1 MLSRFVLLGL
11 VGAMPAAV
19 LAASGKGHTT
29 RYWDCCKTSCA
40 WEGKAKVSEPVL
52 TCDNRENPIVDANAK
67 SGCDGGGAFACT
79 NNSPWAVSDDVA
91 YGFAATALSG
101 LSESSWC
108 CGCYAITFTSGPIAG
123 KKMVVQSTNTGGD
136 LSNNHFDLMIPGG
149 GLGIFDGCSAQ
160 FGQLLPGARY
170 GGVSSRSECDLMP
183 ELLKDGCQ
191 WRFDWFKNADNP
203 DIEFE
208 QVQCPKEIV
217 AVSGCVRDDDS
228 TFPVFNAGV
237 TSPKPSTTSK
247 APAQPATSSATKAAT
262 GTGSPQQHV
271 ENKTTAVQ
279 STPTPAAVT
288 AVKPD
293 DSVAKPSTASSSP
306 ASKPS
311 TTGDASA
318 SKPTSTVQVAL
329 WGQCD
334 SKAAWKQPLKCEK
347 GSKCV
352 YVNDWY
358 SQCQPKN
365 SCA

>member
-1 MLSRFVLLGL
+1 
-11 VGAMPAAV
+11 
-19 LAASGKGHTT
+19 
-29 RYWDCCKTSCA
+29 
-40 WEGKAKVSEPVL
+40 
-52 TCDNRENPIVDANAK
+52 
-67 SGCDGGGAFACT
+67 
-79 NNSPWAVSDDVA
+79 
-91 YGFAATALSG
+91 
-101 LSESSWC
+101 
-108 CGCYAITFTSGPIAG
+108 
-123 KKMVVQSTNTGGD
+123 
-136 LSNNHFDLMIPGG
+136 
-149 GLGIFDGCSAQ
+149 
-160 FGQLLPGARY
+160 
-170 GGVSSRSECDLMP
+170 MP

-228 TFPVFNAGV
+228 TFPVFNGGSA
-237 TSPKPSTTSK
+237 SSNKPSTTSK
-247 APAQPATSSATKAAT
+247 AAAQPASSSATKAAADT
-262 GTGSPQQHV
+262 SAPQQQV

-279 STPTPAAVT
+279 STQTPAAVT
-288 AVKPD
+288 PVKPD
-293 DSVAKPSTASSSP
+293 SSVTTSSKAPSIP

-311 TTGDASA
+311 TSA
-318 SKPTSTVQVAL
+318 GAPVSKPTSAVRVAL

-334 SKAAWKQPLKCEK
+334 SKASWEKPLKCER